1 MYSYTGGR
9 TLYGNFTKNT
19 TANNLTLGDSL
30 INTSLRRIYGL
41 HSFPFLFKTA
51 TATTVAN
58 QQFYQLPYDFG
69 KLTNITVLVGSTA
82 YSPTMVPDR
91 LFWDDLNIVATG
103 LTSNIPVYFYV
114 FNGQL
119 GLYPTP
125 SSNGNTITFVYKR
138 AIRDLSIA
146 DYTTGSV
153 VSIANGGTAMV
164 GTGTTWAVSMAG
176 RFIRVTESDTANKGD
191 GNWYEIASS
200 GSTTTLSLVRTY
212 GGTSI
217 SAGTAAYTIGQMPI
231 LPEPYQIMPIYE
243 AASNYWRME
252 NQPQIAA
259 VWDSKWQQMETE
271 LMAEY
276 GSTSDLVAWND
287 DRTSLDNLNPNLFV
301 TYP

>member
-1 MYSYTGGR
+1 MKSYTTLR
-9 TLYGNFTKNT
+9 NLYGNFTKNT
-19 TANNLTLGDSL
+19 NSTNLTLGDQL
-30 INTSLRRIYGL
+30 INDSLRHIYAQ
-41 HSFPFLFKTA
+41 HSWPFLFKTA

-69 KLTNITVLVGSTA
+69 KLTNITVLVGTTA

-91 LFWDDLNIVATG
+91 LFWDQLNIVATG
-103 LTSNIPVYFYV
+103 MTSNIPVYFYI

-125 SSNGNTITFVYKR
+125 SSSGNTITFVYKR

-153 VSIANGGTAMV
+153 VSVAAAGTAVV

-176 RFIRVTESDTANKGD
+176 RFIRITESDTANKGD

-200 GSTTTLSLVRTY
+200 ASTTTLSLVRNY
-212 GGTSI
+212 GGTAI
-217 SAGTAAYTIGQMPI
+217 AAGTAAYTIGQMPI
-231 LPEPYQIMPIYE
+231 LPEPFQIMPVYE
-243 AASNYWRME
+243 AASTYWRQE
-252 NQPQIAA
+252 GRPELAA
-259 VWDSKWQQMETE
+259 IWEAKFGQMTE
-271 LMAEY
+271 DLEAEY
-276 GSTSDLVAWND
+276 GSMTDLVAWDD
-287 DRTSLDNLNPNLFV
+287 DRTTLGDLNPNLFV